1 MTHPDSEY
9 RIYQT
14 SFASD
19 NNTGV
24 HPAVMKA
31 INAANGGDVIAYGDD
46 PYTER
51 ATDVFRQHFGAD
63 SEPFFVMNGTGANV
77 SSLAAVTRPFE
88 AVICTD
94 CAHINVDE
102 CGAPERVAGCK
113 LIPVTAPDG
122 KLTPAAIT
130 SCLSGRGDEH
140 NAQPRVVS
148 LTQATE
154 TGTVYS
160 QKEVRA
166 IAETAHANGM
176 LVHMDGARICNAA
189 AALGKPLREIT
200 RDAGV
205 DVLSFGGTKNGLML
219 GEAVIFF
226 NPDLAADYRYYRKQA
241 TQLPSKM
248 RFIAVQFT
256 ALLEGNLWMENAL
269 HANRMAALLAESV
282 RDIPDVNIIHP
293 VESNAVFATIPKD
306 AVTPLMEHSYFY
318 LTGSNTP
325 TPVARWMTSWKTT
338 EEDVHAFAAA
348 VKETARHAGK
358 IG

>member
-1 MTHPDSEY
+1 MTHPDSAN

-24 HPAVMKA
+24 HPAVMEA
-31 INAANGGDVIAYGDD
+31 IVAANEGDVIAYGDD
-46 PYTER
+46 PFTGR
-51 ATDVFRQHFGAD
+51 AVDVFRQHFGAD
-63 SEPFFVMNGTGANV
+63 TEPFFVMNGTGANV
-77 SSLAAVTRPFE
+77 TALAAITRPFE

-113 LIPVTAPDG
+113 LLPVSAPDG
-122 KLTPAAIT
+122 KLTPEDIE

-160 QKEVRA
+160 PEEMRA

-205 DVLSFGGTKNGLML
+205 DVLSFGGTKNGLMY
-219 GEAVIFF
+219 GEAVLFF
-226 NPDLAADYRYYRKQA
+226 YPDLAADYRYYRKQA
-241 TQLPSKM
+241 TQLASKM
-248 RFIAVQFT
+248 RFVAAQFT
-256 ALLEGNLWMENAL
+256 ALLEGNLWLENAL
-269 HANRMAALLAESV
+269 HANRMASLLAASV
-282 RDIPDVNIIHP
+282 REIPGVDIVQP
-293 VESNAVFATIPKD
+293 VESNAVFAAIPKET
-306 AVTPLMEHSYFY
+306 VTPLMEHSYFY
-318 LTGSNTP
+318 LAGSDTP
-325 TPVARWMTSWKTT
+325 IPVARWMTSWRTT

-348 VKETARHAGK
+348 VKETVQRAGK
-358 IG
+358 MG

>member
-1 MTHPDSEY
+1 MTQSDSKY
-9 RIYQT
+9 RIYPT

-24 HPAVMKA
+24 HPAIIEA
-31 INAANGGDVIAYGDD
+31 IVAANVGDTIAYGDD

-51 ATDVFRQHFGAD
+51 AVDVFRQHFGKD
-63 SEPFFVMNGTGANV
+63 VEPFFVMNGTGANV
-77 SSLAAVTRPFE
+77 TALAAITRPFE
-88 AVICTD
+88 AVVCTD

-113 LIPVTAPDG
+113 LLPVSAPDG
-122 KLTPAAIT
+122 KLKPADIE
-130 SCLSGRGDEH
+130 SHLFGRGDEH

-154 TGTVYS
+154 TGTVYTPE
-160 QKEVRA
+160 EVRA
-166 IAETAHANGM
+166 IADTAHAHGM
-176 LVHMDGARICNAA
+176 LVHMDGARICNAG
-189 AALGKPLREIT
+189 AALGTSLREIT

-226 NPDLAADYRYYRKQA
+226 NSDLAADYRYYRKQA
-241 TQLPSKM
+241 TQLASKM

-256 ALLEGNLWMENAL
+256 ALLEGNLWLENAL

-282 RDIPDVNIIHP
+282 REIPGVEIVQP
-293 VESNAVFATIPKD
+293 VESNAVFAAVPKT
-306 AVTPLMEHSYFY
+306 AISSIMEHSYFY
-318 LTGSNTP
+318 LTGSDTRA
-325 TPVARWMTSWKTT
+325 PVARWMTSWKTT
-338 EEDVHAFAAA
+338 EEDVHVFATALTAA
-348 VKETARHAGK
+348 VRHAGK
-358 IG
+358 TE